1 MTHTSIATASRGR
14 SAQARDGIGA
24 PVLGLAAVAAFWA
37 LAYVLF
43 GYAGLIV
50 PALALV
56 AMLFV
61 LLVVITAG
69 R

>member
-1 MTHTSIATASRGR
+1 MTHTTNAAASPGR